1 MQKYI
6 SPFCGFALILGFT
19 NFTFSQIYKEKRE
32 AIAKT
37 QIYVSEIVQKS
48 FPKIKL
54 AKIRIKTF
62 KSETNFFKARFSFT
76 RFLTFQRMRHLLYVN
91 PEVYRRN
98 APEDSVKAILAHE
111 LAHILYYT
119 KKNRF
124 ELLGLAS
131 LASNGFSAKF
141 ERKADLEAVA
151 RGYGEGL
158 IQYRRWLYRNIPSN
172 NISKKKRSYFSPQ
185 EIQAMLDV
193 LKVKPEMIDV
203 WRKRVPLNV
212 EEIKGG
218 V

>member
-37 QIYVSEIVQKS
+37 QIYVSEIVQRS

-158 IQYRRWLYRNIPSN
+158 IQYRSWLYRNIPSN